1 MHSAMASLA
10 PASPLP
16 FLDAA
21 ASRDSGR
28 FTLSPGM
35 AAGTIV
41 VFWLIYFIVNTLKA
55 AVMEAPDQLD
65 MIPRR
70 AGVTLFGMVL
80 AYGFHLF
87 LDRLAGWPM
96 RKRISAIAIA
106 CVPFAAIYA
115 AANFV
120 AFYEIAPSA
129 NTLETLEKIRAEGK
143 GEFLAGKFILEGAI
157 SWYFFFAAFGAV
169 TLALEAAANVAD
181 AERRAALYR
190 SAAQEAQLKALRY
203 QVNPHFLF
211 NALNS
216 LSALVMRGQPAAAE
230 EMILKLSTF
239 YRTSLATDAREDV
252 PLDEEL
258 RLQRL
263 YLDIEEVRFP
273 GRLRVGIDATAEA
286 RRACV
291 PNLLLQPLVE
301 NAIKHGVARTS
312 GPVEV
317 AVRAWREG
325 DTLAIEVRDDAPARP
340 GAASAPHSSGTGVGL
355 DNVRSR
361 LEARFGAAAS
371 VGARALDA
379 GFLVELRLPYIVH
392 GC

>member
-1 MHSAMASLA
+1 V
-10 PASPLP
+10 
-16 FLDAA
+16 
-21 ASRDSGR
+21 
-28 FTLSPGM
+28 

-41 VFWLIYFIVNTLKA
+41 IFWLIYFIVNTLKA

-70 AGVTLFGMVL
+70 AGVTLFGMAM
-80 AYGFHLF
+80 AYGFHRL
-87 LDRLAGWPM
+87 LDRMAGWPM
-96 RKRISAIAIA
+96 RKRISAIALA

-115 AANFV
+115 AANYL

-129 NTLETLEKIRAEGK
+129 PTIEALDRIRAEGR
-143 GEFLAGKFILEGAI
+143 GENLAGKFILEGAI

-169 TLALEAAANVAD
+169 TLALEAAAGIAD
-181 AERRAALYR
+181 AERRAALYQT
-190 SAAQEAQLKALRY
+190 AAREAQLKALRY

-239 YRTSLATDAREDV
+239 YRTSLATDVREDV
-252 PLDEEL
+252 PLEEEL

-273 GRLRVGIDATAEA
+273 GRLRVAIDASPEA

-291 PNLLLQPLVE
+291 PNLLLQPIVE

-317 AVRAWREG
+317 GVRAWRE
-325 DTLAIEVRDDAPARP
+325 DDMLAIEVRDDAPVRSEGSTAT
-340 GAASAPHSSGTGVGL
+340 HSQGTGVGL

-361 LEARFGAAAS
+361 LEARFGIAAS
-371 VGARALDA
+371 VGARALNP